1 MNGEFLN
8 NLDARV
14 VQWSG
19 KFSGDFII
27 FVSLLLDD
35 DSIKYL
41 SYAPK
46 HYKNM
51 NELFVKLSQWS
62 SDGKWHTYKR
72 DLRLDLQRYF
82 PDRKIEAVLDFQ
94 VRGEGCLDDI
104 KLLKIDLLEKKSLD
118 VEISELKK
126 KIDNMSNK
134 TNITINNSNT
144 NNNSDTNTNN
154 LSNINNN
161 DFNNT
166 NTQEIN
172 SSKNLNLSM
181 SSNTPDL
188 MSRFATLMTQ
198 FASMMAPMISTF
210 MDMMEEMM
218 NTILT
223 RTNRV
228 FIMSNTTEN
237 DSKMELLNKKLLDIS
252 EDVMADVIK
261 MQEFGLDLNKIDT
274 RALIKALAD
283 LQNNQMDTD
292 TISNAMNAYTDLL
305 SDIADLVFIPDSK
318 ANFKELNPQIINTSN
333 SLLLFSTK
341 LLKESM
347 RTSKKLEDL
356 ELFANFI
363 KNLKNIIFASVREMI
378 NNSQI
383 SISDSKYLL
392 STLSLIDKNMDEF
405 SNS

>member
-1 MNGEFLN
+1 
-8 NLDARV
+8 
-14 VQWSG
+14 
-19 KFSGDFII
+19 
-27 FVSLLLDD
+27 
-35 DSIKYL
+35 
-41 SYAPK
+41 
-46 HYKNM
+46 
-51 NELFVKLSQWS
+51 
-62 SDGKWHTYKR
+62 
-72 DLRLDLQRYF
+72 
-82 PDRKIEAVLDFQ
+82 
-94 VRGEGCLDDI
+94 
-104 KLLKIDLLEKKSLD
+104 
-118 VEISELKK
+118 
-126 KIDNMSNK
+126 
-134 TNITINNSNT
+134 
-144 NNNSDTNTNN
+144 
-154 LSNINNN
+154 
-161 DFNNT
+161 
-166 NTQEIN
+166 
-172 SSKNLNLSM
+172 
-181 SSNTPDL
+181 
-188 MSRFATLMTQ
+188 
-198 FASMMAPMISTF
+198 
-210 MDMMEEMM
+210 
-218 NTILT
+218 
-223 RTNRV
+223 
-228 FIMSNTTEN
+228 
-237 DSKMELLNKKLLDIS
+237 MELLNKKLLDIS

-347 RTSKKLEDL
+347 RTSKKLENL

-363 KNLKNIIFASVREMI
+363 KNLKNIIFASVIEMI